1 MIEVDQLGEVT
12 RIKMGREYQGR
23 VLYWTAAYLV
33 DGLLIDTG
41 CPHTAEEL
49 AKFLADPHLNS
60 AVNTHH
66 HEDHVG
72 ANHLLQQRFKVAIT
86 ASRESAPLIGESL
99 ELRPYQEM
107 VWGHPVPTK
116 VGILPRQVET
126 ESHRFEVIETPGHC
140 TGHVAFVEMTRGW
153 CFTGDLFISREPKA
167 MRPEEDIYEIARS
180 MKKLVDLQTERLIL
194 FTGLGNVVENGR
206 EALRSCIDYIHDL
219 SERARTLE
227 RQGLSTGAIVNQ
239 LFGRESVLAGL
250 TEGHISSGNVVRAL
264 LRADTPSQSPGGVQ
278 RGDASLPGV

>member
-1 MIEVDQLGEVT
+1 LIEVDKLGEVT

-49 AKFLADPHLNS
+49 TRFLEGQHLDR

-72 ANHLLQQRFKVAIT
+72 ANHLLQQRFGIPIM
-86 ASRESAPLIGESL
+86 ASRQSAPLIGQSSRL
-99 ELRPYQEM
+99 LPYQEL
-107 VWGHPVPTK
+107 VWGYPVPTK
-116 VGILPRQVET
+116 VGILPGQAET
-126 ESHRFEVIETPGHC
+126 ESHRFEVIGTPGHC
-140 TGHVAFVEMTRGW
+140 PDHVALVETSKGW

-180 MKKLVDLQTERLIL
+180 MTKLVDLPSKKLTL
-194 FTGLGNVVENGR
+194 FTGLGNVVEDGR
-206 EALRSCIDYIHDL
+206 KALQSCIEYIRSL
-219 SERARTLE
+219 SLKAKALE
-227 RQGLSTGAIVNQ
+227 RQGLSPGIIVNE
-239 LFGRESVLAGL
+239 LFGRESVLAAL
-250 TEGHISSGNVVRAL
+250 TDGHISSENVVRAL
-264 LRADTPSQSPGGVQ
+264 LRHENK
-278 RGDASLPGV
+278 

>member
-1 MIEVDQLGEVT
+1 MNEVTRIGDVT

-33 DGLLIDTG
+33 EGLLIDTG

-49 AKFLADPHLNS
+49 TGFLESRHPDL

-72 ANHLLQQRFKVAIT
+72 ANHQLQQQFHIPIM
-86 ASRESAPLIGESL
+86 ASRESAPLIAQSPNL
-99 ELRPYQEM
+99 HPYQEL
-107 VWGHPVPTK
+107 VWGHPVPT
-116 VGILPRQVET
+116 VVNVLPDQVET
-126 ESHRFEVIETPGHC
+126 ESYHFDVIATPGHC

-180 MKKLVDLQTERLIL
+180 MKKLVDLQTRKLIL
-194 FTGLGNVVENGR
+194 FTGLGNIVEDGR
-206 EALRSCIDYIHDL
+206 EAMQSCIGYILGL

-250 TEGHISSGNVVRAL
+250 TGGHISSENVVRAL
-264 LRADTPSQSPGGVQ
+264 LRPES
-278 RGDASLPGV
+278 

>member
-1 MIEVDQLGEVT
+1 LNEVT
-12 RIKMGREYQGR
+12 RLGDVSRIKMGREYQGR

-33 DGLLIDTG
+33 DRLLIDTG

-49 AKFLADPHLNS
+49 TGFLEGRHLDL

-72 ANHLLQQRFKVAIT
+72 ANHHLQQRFKTSIM
-86 ASRESAPLIGESL
+86 ASRESAPLIARSPN
-99 ELRPYQEM
+99 LRPYQEL
-107 VWGHPVPTK
+107 VWGHPVPT
-116 VGILPRQVET
+116 VVDVLPNEVET
-126 ESHRFEVIETPGHC
+126 ENCQFGVIETPGHC
-140 TGHVAFVEMTRGW
+140 TGHVSFVEMTRGW

-167 MRPEEDIYEIARS
+167 MRPEEDLYEIARS

-194 FTGLGNVVENGR
+194 FTGLGNVVEDGR
-206 EALRSCIDYIHDL
+206 EALRSCIDYIQDL

-250 TEGHISSGNVVRAL
+250 TDGHISSENVVRAL
-264 LRADTPSQSPGGVQ
+264 LRSQS
-278 RGDASLPGV
+278 

>member
-1 MIEVDQLGEVT
+1 MASLTWRATLIEVDQLGEVT

-41 CPHTAEEL
+41 CPHTSGEL
-49 AKFLADPHLNS
+49 VAFLESQTLNA

-72 ANHLLQQRFKVAIT
+72 ANHQLQQRFGIPIM
-86 ASRESAPLIGESL
+86 ASRESAPLIAQSPRL
-99 ELRPYQEM
+99 LPYQEL

-116 VGILPRQVET
+116 VDILTGRVET
-126 ESHRFEVIETPGHC
+126 ANHCFEVIVTPGHC
-140 TGHVAFVEMTRGW
+140 PDHVSLVEMTQGW

-167 MRPEEDIYEIARS
+167 MRPEEDVYEIARS
-180 MKKLVDLQTERLIL
+180 MKKLVEMQTEKTIL
-194 FTGLGNVVENGR
+194 FTGLGNVVEDGR
-206 EALRSCIDYIHDL
+206 EALQACVDYIQSL
-219 SERARTLE
+219 SQSATILE
-227 RQGLSTGAIVNQ
+227 KQGLSPSAMVNQ

-250 TEGHISSGNVVRAL
+250 TDGHISSENVVRAL
-264 LRADTPSQSPGGVQ
+264 LRP
-278 RGDASLPGV
+278 AS